1 MRGPKVVHPARVHA
15 RGVVPQPAPRRKRG
29 QAIDELPSIDT
40 TWLDGV
46 VGGRQLP
53 PSGANPQIVAM
64 MKALGDA
71 LAATGKT
78 LADKSSQQMSQMLEM
93 IGKMKDKHGK

>member
-1 MRGPKVVHPARVHA
+1 MRGPKFLHPARVHA

-29 QAIDELPSIDT
+29 QAVDELPSIDT

-46 VGGRQLP
+46 VGGRQLAAT
-53 PSGANPQIVAM
+53 GANPQLVAM

-78 LADKSSQQMSQMLEM
+78 LADKSSQQMSQMLEL
-93 IGKMKDKHGK
+93 IGKMKDKHK